1 MYLTV
6 LFLLALLGPNS
17 LSFPSCQKGL
27 CRLSPAP
34 PTAQHR
40 LVACFPEIFG
50 PHIWAGLHQQPA
62 SSHQS
67 SMVQLQQA
75 AFWVTQAWK
84 GTQGLQNLSYPSSC
98 SLMRKAGVFH
108 HTNQSKL
115 SSSVV
120 CMRVS
125 SEPPCSRQANH
136 QELIIF

>member
-6 LFLLALLGPNS
+6 LFLLALLGPSS

-27 CRLSPAP
+27 CRLFPP

-40 LVACFPEIFG
+40 LVACFPKIFG
-50 PHIWAGLHQQPA
+50 PHTWAGLHQQPA

-67 SMVQLQQA
+67 SVVQLQQA
-75 AFWVTQAWK
+75 AFWVTQTWK
-84 GTQGLQNLSYPSSC
+84 GTQSLQNLSYPSSC
-98 SLMRKAGVFH
+98 SLMRKAGVFLH
-108 HTNQSKL
+108 SNPWKL

-120 CMRVS
+120 CTRVS
-125 SEPPCSRQANH
+125 LEPPCSRQANH